1 MNRANVVAI
10 LTAAG
15 RSSRMGR
22 PKALLDWGGRP
33 LIQHQVEALDGLREV
48 IVVLGHDADA
58 IRPFVPVRPTV
69 RILENPAYHLGRTTS
84 LLAGLRM
91 VGAPPAGILVV
102 AVDQPIAP
110 TALTEMFHA
119 YKPSSPVVQPTF
131 RGQRGHPVLFRGDLL
146 AELLAIGDEPDG
158 LRAVVSRH
166 RDARQEVPV
175 RDPDVLLDLNAPA
188 DYAGRSPTGPLSGPL
203 SGL

>member
-1 MNRANVVAI
+1 MNPGDVVAV

-33 LIQHQVEALDGLREV
+33 LVQHQVEALASLRET

-58 IRPFVPVRPTV
+58 IRPFVPTGPKVRV
-69 RILENPAYHLGRTTS
+69 VENRDWQQGRTTS
-84 LLAGLRM
+84 LLAGFRAIGGGP
-91 VGAPPAGILVV
+91 VGILVV

-110 TALTEMFHA
+110 TALAEMLHA
-119 YKPSSPVVQPTF
+119 HRPAAPIAQPAF

-146 AELLAIGDEPDG
+146 PELLAIGAAPDG
-158 LRAVVSRH
+158 LRAVVTRH
-166 RDARQEVPV
+166 RDARQEIPV

-188 DYAGRSPTGPLSGPL
+188 DYAGRSPTGPLSQL
-203 SGL
+203 

>member
-1 MNRANVVAI
+1 MNRGDIVAI

-33 LIQHQVEALDGLREV
+33 LIQHQVEALEGLREV
-48 IVVLGHDADA
+48 IVVLGHDAEA

-69 RILENPAYHLGRTTS
+69 RVVENPDYQLGRTTS
-84 LLAGLRM
+84 LLAGF
-91 VGAPPAGILVV
+91 GKIGGQPAGILVV
-102 AVDQPIAP
+102 AVDQPLAP
-110 TALTEMFHA
+110 TALAELFHA
-119 YKPSSPVVQPTF
+119 HRPQAPIAQPVF

-146 AELLAIGDEPDG
+146 TELLGIGDMPDG
-158 LRAVVSRH
+158 LRAVVARH

-175 RDPDVLLDLNAPA
+175 MDPDILLDLNAPA
-188 DYAGRSPTGPLSGPL
+188 DYLGRSPTGPLSGL
-203 SGL
+203 

>member
-1 MNRANVVAI
+1 MNPGDVVAI

-33 LIQHQVEALDGLREV
+33 LIQHQVEALAGLREV
-48 IVVLGHDADA
+48 VVVLGHDAPA
-58 IRPFVPVRPTV
+58 IRPFVPGGPTV
-69 RILENPAYHLGRTTS
+69 RVVENPDYHLGRSSS
-84 LLAGLRM
+84 LLAGFRTLR
-91 VGAPPAGILVV
+91 GTPAGVLVV

-110 TALTEMFHA
+110 TALAELLHA
-119 YKPSSPVVQPTF
+119 HRPGSPIAQPAF

-146 AELLAIGDEPDG
+146 PELLAIGDAPEG
-158 LRAVVSRH
+158 LRSVVARH
-166 RDARQEVPV
+166 REARQEVPV

-188 DYAGRSPTGPLSGPL
+188 DYAGRTPTGPLSL
-203 SGL
+203 